1 MKPYVVLLVTWA
13 LAGVGAVAGSIL
25 GNAAGKAGLFLGA
38 FVGGVLG
45 VLGAVFATTKL
56 QWLPPLERGGALI
69 GGICGFALATPI
81 AVSNLHTPLTPVLS
95 CSLAGLG
102 VLIGAGLSRGWHRP

>member
-1 MKPYVVLLVTWA
+1 MRPFILLFFSWA

-25 GNAAGKAGLFLGA
+25 GNAAGKVGLFGGA
-38 FVGGVLG
+38 LVGGGIG
-45 VLGAVFATTKL
+45 VVGAVLIATKL

-81 AVSNLHTPLTPVLS
+81 AVTNLHTPVTPVLS
-95 CSLAGLG
+95 CALVGVG
-102 VLIGAGLSRGWHRP
+102 VLLGAGLSRGWHRS